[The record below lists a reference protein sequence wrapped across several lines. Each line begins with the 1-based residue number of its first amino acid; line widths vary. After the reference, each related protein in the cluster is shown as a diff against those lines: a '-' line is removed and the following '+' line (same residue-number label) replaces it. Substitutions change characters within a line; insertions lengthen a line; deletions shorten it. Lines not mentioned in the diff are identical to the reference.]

1 MAMTRFFVWMFPFS
15 LMVLG
20 AGAACGQNYPN
31 KSIRIVTSEVGGG
44 SDLGARIIAQGIS
57 GPLGQ
62 PVIVENRGGIII
74 TSALIVAKARP
85 DGYSLYYNGANVW
98 LLPFMQDNVPYDPV
112 KDFSPISL
120 TVRAPVVLVVHPS
133 FQANSVKDLIALAKA
148 KPGGLNY
155 ASGVSGSSGHL
166 AMEFFKVRAGV
177 NIVRIAYKGT
187 SPALNAVIA
196 GEAPVQFANGS
207 AAVPHVKSGRLRA
220 LAVASAEPSDLLPG
234 LPTAAA
240 SGLPGFLMEQRQ
252 GIWAP
257 AETPATVI
265 QQLNQEIVRVLNRTE
280 VKERF
285 RNSGTE
291 VVGSSPQEFAAAIKF
306 DMDGLGKVIKS
317 LGISGE

>member
-1 MAMTRFFVWMFPFS
+1 MLMSRFAVWIFS
-15 LMVLG
+15 ISVMVLG
-20 AGAACGQNYPN
+20 AGFASAQDFPN

-44 SDLGARIIAQGIS
+44 SDLAARIIAQGIS
-57 GPLGQ
+57 APLGQ

-74 TSALIVAKARP
+74 TSAMIVAKSRP

-98 LLPFMQDNVPYDPV
+98 LLPFMQDDVPYDPV

-133 FQANSVKDLIALAKA
+133 FQANSVKELIALAKS
-148 KPGGLNY
+148 KPGQLNY

-177 NIVRIAYKGT
+177 NIVRIAYSGT
-187 SPALNAVIA
+187 APALNAVIA
-196 GEAPVQFANGS
+196 GEAPVQFASGGS
-207 AAVPHVKSGRLRA
+207 AVPQVKSGRLRA
-220 LAVASAEPSDLLPG
+220 LAVASAEPSELLPG
-234 LPTAAA
+234 LPTVAA
-240 SGLPGFLMEQRQ
+240 SGLPGFSIDQRQ

-257 AETPATVI
+257 AKTPTLVI
-265 QQLNQEIVRVLNRTE
+265 NRLNQEIVRVLNRAE

-291 VVGSSPQEFAAAIKF
+291 VVASSPQEFAAAIKY

-317 LGISGE
+317 LGIHGE